1 MYFHVRL
8 ALDLGGE
15 HVDRLREVRLLLLQQ
30 LVPALVHR
38 QLVPQDAQLA
48 LQLGQFPLCLPGRHP
63 VLVRLL
69 LLRGHGG
76 LEAALLVLELRP
88 DDAHLVPRHL
98 QLRAHGHQL
107 PGRALRVTT
116 HVSKLGGL
124 KTERW
129 FISPI
134 YT

>member
-48 LQLGQFPLCLPGRHP
+48 LNMR
-63 VLVRLL
+63 
-69 LLRGHGG
+69 
-76 LEAALLVLELRP
+76 E
-88 DDAHLVPRHL
+88 
-98 QLRAHGHQL
+98 
-107 PGRALRVTT
+107 
-116 HVSKLGGL
+116 
-124 KTERW
+124 
-129 FISPI
+129 
-134 YT
+134 